1 MALRAGCSYGPI
13 GPPLLDTSAV
23 AKIEWSRGISE
34 LQLRDCANLLRT
46 NVSTLDWQY
55 LERYA
60 RVLGVDEIL
69 ARLRAATA

>member
-1 MALRAGCSYGPI
+1 VWVLSI
-13 GPPLLDTSAV
+13 EDLVL
-23 AKIEWSRGISE
+23 AKLEWSRGISE

-46 NVSTLDWQY
+46 NTSTLDWQY